1 MSLFHR
7 YTPEPQPK
15 DEPTGLDMVAEKLAE
30 MNRLQAAEHRYKRDG
45 SHIMTNAILG
55 DRQTTIWREL
65 VHEYDVLPVHDEKTG
80 RWTLFNGGAL

>member
-1 MSLFHR
+1 MFGLGKR
-7 YTPEPQPK
+7 PDEPQPK
-15 DEPTGLDMVAEKLAE
+15 DEQEFSDVVAEKLAE

-65 VHEYDVLPVHDEKTG
+65 VNEYDVLPVHDEQTG
-80 RWTLFNGGAL
+80 RWKLFRGRL